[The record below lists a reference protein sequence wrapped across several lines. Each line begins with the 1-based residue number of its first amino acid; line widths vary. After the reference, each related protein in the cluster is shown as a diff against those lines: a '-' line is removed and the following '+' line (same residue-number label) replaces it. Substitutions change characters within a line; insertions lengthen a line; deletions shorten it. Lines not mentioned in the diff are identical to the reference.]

1 MDLSAALPSEIQQ
14 ALDRGATVLT
24 ANQRAARTLRRAFDL
39 DQRASG
45 RAHWQPPSIL
55 AWDTWLASLWHRLLL
70 EGHAAELLLNSTQE
84 HTLWRTII
92 AADSATNSLR
102 PVDSLATT
110 AADAWLLL
118 HNFRARNRL
127 ANVPGNSDTRVL
139 ARWAA
144 EFERRCIRAQY
155 LPQAQLPD
163 RLRAAIAAGQLT
175 LPPTLL
181 LVGFDSTTPAQ
192 DALLDAAGAIGTKID
207 DLPANL
213 PAPSLTLVDAPG
225 EFDELT
231 ACARWLRTHLTER
244 PVSRIAVIVPAIEDF
259 RTEIDRVFRHILAPE
274 LNDVAAPTNSGPF
287 EFSLGVP
294 LAATPMVAT
303 ALDLLRWATAPLSLN
318 RVSALLLSPHFAAAD
333 ASERLPRAEFDAFVL
348 CDQHL
353 LQPQVSIEALYE
365 LASARMS
372 ASLPILRDHLRSLRF
387 FDRRDLATAERTH
400 ADWTAVIHYLLEAAG
415 WAIPAHLDS
424 VEFQTRRK
432 WETALD
438 ELATLDFD
446 SARVSFADAL
456 AALERITAETLFA
469 PESRHAPIQ
478 IMGPLE
484 SAGSTFD
491 AVWFLRANDS
501 AWPAPSAPNPLLPWQ
516 LQRDLAMPGAN
527 PTLDAAHARRITQ
540 RIAASAPT
548 VLFSYA
554 HESAEGRQRSSPGL
568 AGLTLEHHSALE
580 IAPAENA
587 APRIELAI
595 LEDTDAIPAPPET
608 ALRGGASILQAQAAC
623 AFRAFAE
630 KRLFSSAPESI
641 ELGLDARER
650 GSLIHKVLELFW
662 SEVQTQDRLRQ
673 MLRAD
678 RDSLLKR
685 SIDAALTQQNRTVD
699 PGWPQAYFAAE
710 RRRLFRLLSDWLDFE
725 LTRPPFAVKA
735 TEEQLPN
742 VPIGPLHL
750 DVRVDRVDTSLL
762 NGAPAGNIILDYKT
776 GSVNPAEWLG
786 DRPDEP
792 QLPLYA
798 VVSQPAEIAA
808 VAFAI
813 VRPGKDQELK
823 GYESR
828 RDVLPRSTKLKTDSL
843 DAQIDKWRQVLTN
856 LAENFHAGDANV
868 APKQYPS
875 TCRYCKQRLLC
886 RLDLAALDAN
896 ANEDYVD
903 ESDPAVDT
911 LEPAAEVERA

>member
-45 RAHWQPPSIL
+45 LTHWQPPSIL

-70 EGHAAELLLNSTQE
+70 EGHATELLLNRHQE
-84 HTLWRTII
+84 HTLWRVII
-92 AADSATNSLR
+92 DDSATYSLR
-102 PVDSLATT
+102 PVDALATT

-118 HNFRARNRL
+118 HNFRSRNRL
-127 ANVPGNSDTRVL
+127 ANVPGNSDTRVF

-144 EFERRCIRAQY
+144 EFERRCTGAQF
-155 LPQAQLPD
+155 LPQAQLPE
-163 RLRAAIAAGQLT
+163 RLRAAIAAGHLT

-192 DALLDAAGAIGTKID
+192 DVLLDAAGASGTQIS
-207 DLPANL
+207 DLPADP
-213 PAPSLTLVDAPG
+213 PAPSLTLVKAPG
-225 EFDELT
+225 EHDELST
-231 ACARWLRTHLTER
+231 CARWLRTRLTAQ
-244 PVSRIAVIVPAIEDF
+244 PTSRIAVIVPAIEKS

-294 LAATPMVAT
+294 LATTPMVAT
-303 ALDLLRWATAPLSLN
+303 ALDLLRWATAPLPLN
-318 RVSALLLSPHFAAAD
+318 RVSTLLLSPHFASVD
-333 ASERLPRAEFDAFVL
+333 ISERLARAEFDAFVL

-372 ASLPILRDHLRSLRF
+372 ASLPILRDHLRALRF
-387 FDRRDLATAERTH
+387 FDCHDLATAERTH
-400 ADWTAVIHYLLEAAG
+400 ADWTAVIHDLLEAAG
-415 WAIPAHLDS
+415 WAVPAHLDS

-456 AALERITAETLFA
+456 AALERIAAETLFA

-491 AVWFLRANDS
+491 AIWFLRANDS
-501 AWPAPSAPNPLLPWQ
+501 AWPASTSPNPLLPWQ
-516 LQRDLAMPGAN
+516 LQRDLAMPSAN

-548 VLFSYA
+548 ILFSYA
-554 HESAEGRQRSSPGL
+554 HESADGPQRPSPAL
-568 AGLTLEHHSALE
+568 ANLTFESCTALE
-580 IAPAENA
+580 IAPDVTATS
-587 APRIELAI
+587 RIELVTV
-595 LEDTDAIPAPPET
+595 EDTDPIPPPPET

-630 KRLFSSAPESI
+630 KRLFSSTPESI
-641 ELGLDARER
+641 DLGLNASER
-650 GSLIHKVLELFW
+650 GSLVHKVLELFW

-678 RDSLLKR
+678 RDSLLR
-685 SIDAALTQQNRTVD
+685 LSIDAALTQQNRTVD
-699 PGWPQAYFAAE
+699 PGWPQAYFNAE
-710 RRRLFRLLSDWLDFE
+710 RRRLFRLLGDWLDFE
-725 LTRPPFAVKA
+725 LTRPPFAVKT
-735 TEEQLPN
+735 TEEKRDDAI
-742 VPIGPLHL
+742 IGPLHL
-750 DVRVDRVDTSLL
+750 HVRVDRVDTSLL
-762 NGAPAGNIILDYKT
+762 NGEPAGDIILDYKT
-776 GSVNPAEWLG
+776 GSVAPADWLG

-828 RDVLPRSTKLKTDSL
+828 KGVLPKFTKLKTDTL
-843 DAQIDKWRQVLTN
+843 DDQIAKWKGVLEN

-868 APKQYPS
+868 APKQYPA

-886 RLDLAALDAN
+886 RLDLSTLDAN

-911 LEPAAEVERA
+911 LEPTAEVERG